1 MITLAKAPSLSF
13 GIEEEFH
20 LVDVKTRELAVA
32 PKELLSQLEKN
43 IGSQVSPEF
52 LRSQIEI
59 GTKPVSTFAAART
72 ELNRLR
78 KIVVD
83 AARQHGLAP
92 LASGTHPF
100 AQPAATETTDKERYN
115 DLDRDLAGAIRGLA
129 ACGMHVHAGIE
140 DEDLRID
147 LMNQARYFLPHLLT
161 LSTSSP
167 FWRGV
172 NTGLKSYR
180 LTALRRLPRSGLPGL
195 FASWAEYQRT
205 LAVLIDAGVIDDGSK
220 IWWDLRPSAR
230 FPTLEM
236 RICDVCP
243 RMEDTLTIAA
253 TYLCILRMLWRRR
266 KSNLKWRTYPISLI
280 EENRWRAQ
288 RYGVSG
294 ELLDLSVGSLIPV
307 SDLIEEL
314 CEIIAEDAKALDC
327 EREILNLR
335 VIAREG
341 TSADRQV
348 RVWNSALSAG
358 ASEHD
363 ALVAVVDHLVAE
375 TATSCA
381 QPDRR

>member
-1 MITLAKAPSLSF
+1 MHTIAKEPTLTF

-20 LVDVKTRELAVA
+20 LVDRNTRDLAVA
-32 PKELLSQLEKN
+32 PKGLLNDLERH

-59 GTKPVSTFAAART
+59 GTKPVSTFADARA

-78 KIVVD
+78 KIVVES
-83 AARQHGLAP
+83 ALRHGLAP

-100 AQPAATETTDKERYN
+100 AQPNGTETTDKERYKE
-115 DLDRDLAGAIRGLA
+115 LDRDLAGAIRGLA

-140 DEDLRID
+140 DDDLRID

-167 FWRGV
+167 FWRGI

-180 LTALRRLPRSGLPGL
+180 LTVLRRLPRSGLPGL
-195 FASWAEYQRT
+195 FASWSEYQRT
-205 LAVLIDAGVIDDGSK
+205 LAVLIDAGIIEDGSK

-243 RMEDTLTIAA
+243 RIDDALTIAA
-253 TYLCILRMLWRRR
+253 AYLCILRMLWRRK

-294 ELLDLSVGSLIPV
+294 ALLDLSVGSLAPFPE
-307 SDLIEEL
+307 LAREL
-314 CEIIAEDAKALDC
+314 CELIAEDATALGC
-327 EREILNLR
+327 EKEIANLL
-335 VIAREG
+335 VITRDG
-341 TSADRQV
+341 TSADRQLS
-348 RVWNSALSAG
+348 VWESALKNG
-358 ASEHD
+358 LEDRD
-363 ALVAVVDHLVAE
+363 ALIAVVDQLIEE
-375 TATSCA
+375 TATSCV
-381 QPDRR
+381 

>member
-1 MITLAKAPSLSF
+1 MHILAKEPSFSF

-20 LVDVKTRELAVA
+20 LVDLRTRELAVA
-32 PKELLSQLEKN
+32 PNDLLSELKKS

-59 GTKPVSTFAAART
+59 GTKPLTSFATARI
-72 ELNRLR
+72 ELQRLR
-78 KIVVD
+78 TTIID
-83 AARQHGLAP
+83 AARAHGLAL

-100 AQPAATETTDKERYN
+100 AQPAAAETTDKERYN
-115 DLDRDLAGAIRGLA
+115 ELDRDLAGAIRGLA

-140 DEDLRID
+140 DGDLRID
-147 LMNQARYFLPHLLT
+147 LMNQARYFLPHLLA

-180 LTALRRLPRSGLPGL
+180 VTALRRLPRSGLPGI

-205 LAVLIDAGVIDDGSK
+205 LAVLIETDIIEDGSK

-243 RMEDTLTIAA
+243 RIEDALTVAA
-253 TYLCILRMLWRRR
+253 TYLCILRMLWRQ
-266 KSNLKWRTYPISLI
+266 KMGNLKWRTYPISLI

-288 RYGVSG
+288 RYGISG
-294 ELLDLSVGSLIPV
+294 ELLDLSRGCLVPV
-307 SDLIEEL
+307 SNLIDEL
-314 CEIIAEDAKALDC
+314 CELIAEDAVALDC
-327 EREILNLR
+327 EKEISNLR
-335 VIAREG
+335 VIASEG
-341 TSADRQV
+341 TSADRQM
-348 RVWNSALSAG
+348 RVWHSAMG
-358 ASEHD
+358 DGMDEHGSLIKVID
-363 ALVAVVDHLVAE
+363 QLVAE
-375 TATSCA
+375 TAA
-381 QPDRR
+381 N

>member
-1 MITLAKAPSLSF
+1 MHTIAKAPSLTF

-20 LVDVKTRELAVA
+20 LVDGNTRDLAVA
-32 PKELLSQLEKN
+32 PKGLLSELEKN

-59 GTKPVSTFAAART
+59 GTKPVNTFAAARA

-83 AARQHGLAP
+83 TAGRHGLAP

-100 AQPAATETTDKERYN
+100 AQPGETGTTDKERYKE
-115 DLDRDLAGAIRGLA
+115 LDRDLAGAIRGLA
-129 ACGMHVHAGIE
+129 ACGMHVHAAIE

-147 LMNQARYFLPHLLT
+147 LMNQACYFLPHLLT

-172 NTGLKSYR
+172 DTGLKSYR
-180 LTALRRLPRSGLPGL
+180 LTVLRRLPRSGLPGL
-195 FASWAEYQRT
+195 FVSWAEYQRT
-205 LAVLIDAGVIDDGSK
+205 LSVLIDAGIIEDGSK

-243 RMEDTLTIAA
+243 RIEDALTIAA
-253 TYLCILRMLWRRR
+253 TYLCILRMLWRC
-266 KSNLKWRTYPISLI
+266 KTSNLKWRTYPISLI

-294 ELLDLSVGSLIPV
+294 ELLDLSLGSLVPFPQ
-307 SDLIEEL
+307 LIEEL
-314 CEIIAEDAKALDC
+314 CELIAEDAKALDC
-327 EREILNLR
+327 EREIANLGQ
-335 VIAREG
+335 IAAKG
-341 TSADRQV
+341 TSADRQLHL
-348 RVWNSALSAG
+348 WKSASSKG
-358 ASEHD
+358 VNGRD
-363 ALVAVVDHLVAE
+363 ALVAVVDHLIEE
-375 TATSCA
+375 TATSWA
-381 QPDRR
+381 

>member
-1 MITLAKAPSLSF
+1 MHTIAKAPTLTF

-20 LVDVKTRELAVA
+20 LVDRTTRDLAVA
-32 PKELLSQLEKN
+32 PKGLLDELERH

-59 GTKPVSTFAAART
+59 GTKPVSTFADARA

-78 KIVVD
+78 KIIVESSL
-83 AARQHGLAP
+83 RYGLAP

-100 AQPAATETTDKERYN
+100 AQPNGTETTDKERYN
-115 DLDRDLAGAIRGLA
+115 ELDRDLAGAIRGLA
-129 ACGMHVHAGIE
+129 ACGMHVHAGVE
-140 DEDLRID
+140 DDDLRID

-167 FWRGV
+167 FWRGI

-180 LTALRRLPRSGLPGL
+180 LTVLRRLPRSGVPGL
-195 FASWAEYQRT
+195 FASWSEYQRT
-205 LAVLIDAGVIDDGSK
+205 LAVLIDAGIIEDGSK

-243 RMEDTLTIAA
+243 RIEDALTVAA
-253 TYLCILRMLWRRR
+253 AYLCILRMLWRRK

-294 ELLDLSVGSLIPV
+294 ALLDLSIGTLVPFP
-307 SDLIEEL
+307 EL
-314 CEIIAEDAKALDC
+314 AQELFELIAEDTRALNC
-327 EREILNLR
+327 EKEIANLL
-335 VIAREG
+335 VIARDG
-341 TSADRQV
+341 TSADRQQ
-348 RVWNSALSAG
+348 RVWQSVLSNG
-358 ASEHD
+358 LDERD
-363 ALVAVVDHLVAE
+363 ALIAVVDQLIEE
-375 TATSCA
+375 TAMTCA
-381 QPDRR
+381 

>member
-1 MITLAKAPSLSF
+1 MHTITQPPSLSF

-20 LVDVKTRELAVA
+20 LVDIRSRDFAVA
-32 PKELLSQLEKN
+32 PKALLQELEQS
-43 IGSQVSPEF
+43 IGSQVGPEF

-59 GTKPVSTFAAART
+59 GTKPVSTFSAARV
-72 ELNRLR
+72 ELYRLR
-78 KIVVD
+78 KIVID
-83 AARQHGLAP
+83 AAHRHGLAP

-100 AQPAATETTDKERYN
+100 AQPGETETTNKERYRE
-115 DLDRDLAGAIRGLA
+115 LDRDLAGAIRGLA

-172 NTGLKSYR
+172 DTGLKSYR
-180 LTALRRLPRSGLPGL
+180 LTLLRRLPRSGLPGL

-205 LAVLIDAGVIDDGSK
+205 LAVLIDAGIIEDGSK
-220 IWWDLRPSAR
+220 IWWDLRPSAH

-243 RMEDTLTIAA
+243 RIEDTLTIAA
-253 TYLCILRMLWRRR
+253 TYLCILRMLWRRKR
-266 KSNLKWRTYPISLI
+266 SNLKWRTYPISLI

-294 ELLDLSVGSLIPV
+294 KLLDLSLGSLV
-307 SDLIEEL
+307 SVRELIEEL
-314 CEIIAEDAKALDC
+314 CLLIVEDAKALNC
-327 EREILNLR
+327 EREIENLR
-335 VIAREG
+335 LIAADG
-341 TSADRQV
+341 TSAERQLKVWKVALDSGADDR
-348 RVWNSALSAG
+348 
-358 ASEHD
+358 E
-363 ALVAVVDHLVAE
+363 ALVAVVDDLLEE
-375 TATSCA
+375 TSRSATLGT
-381 QPDRR
+381 

>member
-1 MITLAKAPSLSF
+1 MHTITQAPSLSF

-20 LVDVKTRELAVA
+20 LVDIRSRDFAVA
-32 PKELLSQLEKN
+32 PKALLQELEQS
-43 IGSQVSPEF
+43 IGSQVGPEF

-59 GTKPVSTFAAART
+59 GTKPVSTFSAARV
-72 ELNRLR
+72 ELYRLR
-78 KIVVD
+78 KIVID
-83 AARQHGLAP
+83 AARRHGLAP

-100 AQPAATETTDKERYN
+100 AQPGETETTNKERYRE
-115 DLDRDLAGAIRGLA
+115 LDRDLAGAIRGLA

-172 NTGLKSYR
+172 DTGLKSYR
-180 LTALRRLPRSGLPGL
+180 LTLLRRLPRSGLPGL

-205 LAVLIDAGVIDDGSK
+205 LAVLIDAGIIEDGSK

-243 RMEDTLTIAA
+243 RIEDTLTIAA
-253 TYLCILRMLWRRR
+253 TYLCILRMLWRRKR
-266 KSNLKWRTYPISLI
+266 SNLKWRTYPISLI

-294 ELLDLSVGSLIPV
+294 KLLDLSLGSLV
-307 SDLIEEL
+307 SVHELIEEL
-314 CEIIAEDAKALDC
+314 CLLIAEDAKALNC
-327 EREILNLR
+327 EREIENLR
-335 VIAREG
+335 LIAADG
-341 TSADRQV
+341 TSAERQLKVWKGALDSGADDR
-348 RVWNSALSAG
+348 
-358 ASEHD
+358 E
-363 ALVAVVDHLVAE
+363 ALVAVVDDLLEE
-375 TATSCA
+375 TSRSATLGT
-381 QPDRR
+381 

>member
-1 MITLAKAPSLSF
+1 MHTIAKAPTLTF

-20 LVDVKTRELAVA
+20 LVDLATRDLAVA
-32 PKELLSQLEKN
+32 PEGLLNELKRH

-59 GTKPVSTFAAART
+59 GTKPVSTFADARA

-78 KIVVD
+78 EIVVVS
-83 AARQHGLAP
+83 ARRHGLAP
-92 LASGTHPF
+92 VASGTHPF
-100 AQPAATETTDKERYN
+100 AQPNDTETTDKERYKE
-115 DLDRDLAGAIRGLA
+115 LDRDLAGAIRGLA

-140 DEDLRID
+140 DDDLRID

-167 FWRGV
+167 FWRGLD
-172 NTGLKSYR
+172 TGLKSYR
-180 LTALRRLPRSGLPGL
+180 LTVLRRLPRSGLPGL
-195 FASWAEYQRT
+195 FASWSEYQRT
-205 LAVLIDAGVIDDGSK
+205 LAVLIDAGIIEDGSK

-243 RMEDTLTIAA
+243 RIDDALSIAA
-253 TYLCILRMLWRRR
+253 AYLCILRMLWRRK

-294 ELLDLSVGSLIPV
+294 ALLDLSIGALVPFPELTW
-307 SDLIEEL
+307 EL
-314 CEIIAEDAKALDC
+314 CDLIAEDAHALDC
-327 EREILNLR
+327 EQEIANLK
-335 VIAREG
+335 VITRDG
-341 TSADRQV
+341 TSADRQQ
-348 RVWNSALSAG
+348 RVWKRALG
-358 ASEHD
+358 GGLDERD
-363 ALVAVVDHLVAE
+363 ALIAVVDQLIEE
-375 TATSCA
+375 TAMRSI
-381 QPDRR
+381 

>member
-1 MITLAKAPSLSF
+1 MQTFTNAPSFSF

-20 LVDVKTRELAVA
+20 LIDVKTRDLAVA
-32 PKELLSQLEKN
+32 PDDLLSDLAKSV
-43 IGSQVSPEF
+43 GSQVSPEF

-59 GTKPVSTFAAART
+59 GTKPLTSFALARD
-72 ELNRLR
+72 ELSRLR
-78 KIVVD
+78 KTLVD
-83 AARQHGLAP
+83 AARDHGLAP

-100 AQPAATETTDKERYN
+100 AQPAAAATTDKERYN
-115 DLDRDLAGAIRGLA
+115 ELDRDLAGAIRGLA

-147 LMNQARYFLPHLLT
+147 LMNQARYFLPHLLAV
-161 LSTSSP
+161 STSSP

-180 LTALRRLPRSGLPGL
+180 VTALRRLPRSGVPGI

-205 LAVLIDAGVIDDGSK
+205 LSVLIDAGIIEDGSK

-243 RMEDTLTIAA
+243 RISDALTIAA
-253 TYLCILRMLWRRR
+253 SYLCILRMLWRR
-266 KSNLKWRTYPISLI
+266 KLHNLKWRTYPISLI

-294 ELLDLSVGSLIPV
+294 ELLDLSRGCLVPIP
-307 SDLIEEL
+307 DLIEEL
-314 CEIIAEDAKALDC
+314 CGLIAEDATALEC
-327 EREILNLR
+327 ESEIANLR
-335 VIAREG
+335 LIAKEG
-341 TSADRQV
+341 TSADRQL
-348 RVWNSALSAG
+348 RTWNSY
-358 ASEHD
+358 
-363 ALVAVVDHLVAE
+363 
-375 TATSCA
+375 
-381 QPDRR
+381 